1 MALKAAPLPLDGIT
15 IIDFSRLLPGPWCT
29 QFLSDLGADVIKVEQ
44 IGLGDMSR
52 YNAPRQGSSS
62 VYFELVNGGKRSIE
76 LDLGTQD
83 GQRVAHRLI
92 SSADVV
98 VESYRPG
105 VTQKLGIAYDD
116 ARKTKDDII
125 FCSIT
130 GFGQS
135 GPLAHISGH
144 DLAIQ
149 SVAGHMPLGKLDGH
163 TQQVPSF
170 QAADYAGASTACS
183 AILAALLRRDRT
195 GHGAYIDLAMYD
207 SLFSMCNIAMTGA
220 IGASMPNDNGERLEA
235 WGANPR
241 YAVYETKDGRAVAV
255 ALLETRLWHAFCEA
269 IGRPELSDPDES
281 PDARHSTH
289 GGRQEQYRE
298 AIETYCSTR
307 TRDEIVDTMNR
318 NGVPICPVLS
328 PDEALASENVKE
340 RGLIDNHQSGK
351 GRIVHMVNPLAAS
364 GLASAKRP
372 DAPALGADTDGILTD
387 AGFDLE
393 EIERLRAQGILGQPK
408 GLKT

>member
-163 TQQVPSF
+163 PT
-170 QAADYAGASTACS
+170 
-183 AILAALLRRDRT
+183 
-195 GHGAYIDLAMYD
+195 
-207 SLFSMCNIAMTGA
+207 
-220 IGASMPNDNGERLEA
+220 
-235 WGANPR
+235 
-241 YAVYETKDGRAVAV
+241 
-255 ALLETRLWHAFCEA
+255 
-269 IGRPELSDPDES
+269 S
-281 PDARHSTH
+281 P
-289 GGRQEQYRE
+289 
-298 AIETYCSTR
+298 
-307 TRDEIVDTMNR
+307 
-318 NGVPICPVLS
+318 
-328 PDEALASENVKE
+328 
-340 RGLIDNHQSGK
+340 
-351 GRIVHMVNPLAAS
+351 
-364 GLASAKRP
+364 
-372 DAPALGADTDGILTD
+372 
-387 AGFDLE
+387 
-393 EIERLRAQGILGQPK
+393 
-408 GLKT
+408 